1 MPAVRHARAVG
12 VTSLLDLSEQQWRHS
27 ARSQASQSALF
38 LLDARDALES
48 LRDGTGWE
56 IEYPE
61 DVWRLHKLPGITIPA
76 GRPCPR
82 ARLRFDRITQPWLR
96 DLAKRW
102 TRLRVASGLSIGAAR
117 GGVDALTCFS
127 RFLTLTGT
135 DSLAEVDRPLLERF
149 LAHVASLPGGRGMK
163 KTRIGALNLFFQNIR
178 QHGWD
183 NTLPGTAAFYLGDI
197 PPVPEQAD
205 RRLAEYVM
213 AQVEAPANLDRWP
226 SPAGRLITLILTRC
240 GLRISSALAL
250 GFDCLLRDGQGAPY
264 LRYFNTKMRREAA
277 VPIDEELEAA
287 IGDQQRWVLSQWPD
301 GTTCLFPRERANVSG
316 NLPLADGTY
325 RRMLGRWLATCEVR
339 DEHGRPVHLT
349 PHQWR
354 HTFACRLINRD
365 VPQEV
370 VRVLLDHDL
379 RQDPGLD
386 TPGAD
391 RPGTG
396 RSGEDAAPRTRYA
409 LTEDGV
415 HIAYQVI
422 GEGERDIVFVPGL
435 MSHLE
440 LAWEDDETSDFYRRL
455 AGLGRL
461 ILFDKR
467 DTGLSDRAPGDM
479 SLEERMEDVRA
490 VMRAAGSS
498 QAVLFGYSEGAPM
511 SLLFAA
517 TYPGRVTA
525 LILGSASARWFPAP
539 GYPCGQGAQEM
550 YDGLVDIATHRWSQ
564 GATVEWYLPS
574 LAGSADARQ
583 RLGRFERMAVNPSA
597 FLRMAR
603 MIRDID
609 VRAVLPSIHVPTL
622 VIQRLGDRI
631 TPPCHG
637 RYLASHI
644 AGARYFEQSGDHSL
658 RFAGSGDSGELCAE
672 IADFLAG
679 TSRPD
684 GPDRVLATIL
694 RVRASGARPPAP
706 RPGTWDKSARQ
717 VVRGHRGRLVAASA
731 ESFLAT
737 FDSPGQAIRCAVAVR
752 EDAAALGMVIRAGI
766 HAGEVELAG
775 DDIAGISV
783 QVTDRVAAHAR
794 AEEILAT
801 RTVRDLVTGSGI
813 IFTEQGTHHLD
824 GESERQPLFAVAAH
838 EVSGG

>member
-1 MPAVRHARAVG
+1 MEFRVLGPLEVTAGGQSLTMGARARAVLAMLLVHANQVVSSDRLMEELWPG
-12 VTSLLDLSEQQWRHS
+12 QPGAADSLQVRLSELRKALRS
-27 ARSQASQSALF
+27 AGEADRLVTRPPGYLLRVTQGE
-38 LLDARDALES
+38 LDALRFEYLAAEGDKALAAGDAAAAARRLDEALALWHGPALAGVDTAPFARAASGRLEEQRLAALES
-48 LRDGTGWE
+48 RAEALLARGRHRDLIADLETLTAAHPLRE
-56 IEYPE
+56 RF
-61 DVWRLHKLPGITIPA
+61 WRQRMLALYRA
-76 GRPCPR
+76 GRQADALR
-82 ARLRFDRITQPWLR
+82 AYRDLRATLIADLGIEPGPELR
-96 DLAKRW
+96 DLE
-102 TRLRVASGLSIGAAR
+102 AR
-117 GGVDALTCFS
+117 
-127 RFLTLTGT
+127 
-135 DSLAEVDRPLLERF
+135 
-149 LAHVASLPGGRGMK
+149 
-163 KTRIGALNLFFQNIR
+163 I
-178 QHGWD
+178 
-183 NTLPGTAAFYLGDI
+183 
-197 PPVPEQAD
+197 
-205 RRLAEYVM
+205 
-213 AQVEAPANLDRWP
+213 
-226 SPAGRLITLILTRC
+226 
-240 GLRISSALAL
+240 
-250 GFDCLLRDGQGAPY
+250 
-264 LRYFNTKMRREAA
+264 
-277 VPIDEELEAA
+277 
-287 IGDQQRWVLSQWPD
+287 
-301 GTTCLFPRERANVSG
+301 
-316 NLPLADGTY
+316 
-325 RRMLGRWLATCEVR
+325 
-339 DEHGRPVHLT
+339 
-349 PHQWR
+349 
-354 HTFACRLINRD
+354 
-365 VPQEV
+365 
-370 VRVLLDHDL
+370 L

-396 RSGEDAAPRTRYA
+396 RPGEDAAPRTRYA

-550 YDGLVDIATHRWSQ
+550 YDGLVDIATHRWGQ
-564 GATVEWYLPS
+564 GATIEWYLPS

-609 VRAVLPSIHVPTL
+609 VRAVLPAVHAPTL

-658 RFAGSGDSGELCAE
+658 RFAASGDSDELCAE

-694 RVRASGARPPAP
+694 RVRAGDARPAVP
-706 RPGTWDKSARQ
+706 RPDTWDKSAWQ
-717 VVRGHRGRLVAASA
+717 LVRCHRGRLVMTSA

-752 EDAAALGMVIRAGI
+752 EDAAALGVVIRAGI

-783 QVTDRVAAHAR
+783 QVTDLVAAHAR
-794 AEEILAT
+794 AEEILVT

-813 IFTEQGTHHLD
+813 LFTERGTHHLD

-838 EVSGG
+838 